1 MKTIVIQFLILLFC
15 SVYQGNLAKETSDC
29 KECEKKVS
37 ENNVEIGITK
47 GLHKLLNETLHM
59 FIENNKSEMF
69 EIRKQL
75 NDNLVQKNHQIDQ
88 INSHLDEVTSKIA
101 SIESKM
107 EKEKKELQE
116 KINEQ
121 IKNNH
126 DDIMRLTNDRFDSL
140 ENQIKQMRSK
150 SDKNE
155 INIKSLNRNP
165 HLLSLL
171 H

>member
-1 MKTIVIQFLILLFC
+1 M
-15 SVYQGNLAKETSDC
+15 
-29 KECEKKVS
+29 
-37 ENNVEIGITK
+37 
-47 GLHKLLNETLHM
+47 
-59 FIENNKSEMF
+59 
-69 EIRKQL
+69 
-75 NDNLVQKNHQIDQ
+75 QKNHQ